1 MSTVSLLLVGAGAH
15 AASCIDVVEQ
25 HGGFRIVGLVGTP
38 EEVGERVLGYEV
50 LGSDALLPELA
61 TSVGRAL
68 VSVGHIKTAVT
79 RMRIFELLRALGFEL
94 PTVISPRAWV
104 SPHANIGA
112 GSIVMHGAIV
122 NARARVG
129 RNCIL
134 NTQSLVEH
142 DAHVADHC
150 HIATGAILNGGTSV
164 GEGTFVGS
172 NSCVRQEIRIGAR
185 CVVGMGERVLADC
198 ADDTTL
204 PPAAVR

>member
-1 MSTVSLLLVGAGAH
+1 MSMVSLLLVGAGGH
-15 AASCIDVVEQ
+15 AASCIDVIEQ
-25 HGGFRIVGLVGTP
+25 HGGFRIAGLIGMP
-38 EEVGERVLGYEV
+38 EEVGDCVLGYEV
-50 LGSDALLPELA
+50 LGTDVMLPELA
-61 TSVGRAL
+61 TSLGRAL
-68 VSVGHIKTAVT
+68 IAVGHVKTAAPRV
-79 RMRIFELLRALGFEL
+79 RIFERLRALGFEL

-129 RNCIL
+129 LNCIL
-134 NTQSLVEH
+134 NSKSLVEH

-150 HIATGAILNGGTSV
+150 HIATGAILNGAASV

-185 CVVGMGERVLADC
+185 CVVGMGERVLTDC
-198 ADDTTL
+198 ADDTVL
-204 PPAAVR
+204 PQAAAR